1 LLSTTRQCKIKKN
14 INVIHVKN
22 VFEAMKYK
30 SIGHEDCSR
39 ITKNDLLIYDAISS
53 GKPISYLYKFF
64 DKVRVDQLISYRSK
78 LHELKKLP
86 LIRQRTIEWLD
97 ARKTR
102 LTASDLEDA
111 IKSNNIKLAKKKAGI
126 TPDTTNYTTIAPL
139 KWGTMFEDMAMR
151 CYSQDRND
159 IPVSEFG
166 LIIDKAQE
174 HFGASP
180 DGINDLGV
188 MIEIKCPFTREII
201 DGKIPSKYYMQ
212 IQGQLATCCLEECDY
227 IECEFIPYDSVYK
240 YIDDIENN
248 YNDMKINHGVIAEYK
263 DTYSGEYAYLYSKP
277 YLTASHAL
285 YDIEKQVHQ
294 NKKDNLEYLKLTP
307 WRLEKMNVQ
316 KVYFDKELWIETVPK
331 INSFWE
337 KVEQCKTL
345 PKEEPKI
352 KQKIAFIDDDED
364 D

>member
-1 LLSTTRQCKIKKN
+1 
-14 INVIHVKN
+14 
-22 VFEAMKYK
+22 MKYK
-30 SIGHEDCSR
+30 SIGHEDCSH
-39 ITKNDLLIYDAISS
+39 ITKTDLLIYAAITSR
-53 GKPISYLYKFF
+53 KPISYLYKFF
-64 DKVRVDQLISYRSK
+64 DKVRVDQLLSYRSK

-111 IKSNNIKLAKKKAGI
+111 IKNNNLKLAKKKAGV
-126 TPDTTNYTTIAPL
+126 TQDTTNYTTIAPL

-159 IPVSEFG
+159 IPISEFG
-166 LIIDKAQE
+166 LVIDKAQE

-227 IECEFIPYDSVYK
+227 IECQFISYDSVYK

-248 YNDMKINHGVIAEYK
+248 YKDVIMNHGIIAEYK
-263 DTYSGEYAYLYSKP
+263 DKYSGEYVYLYSRA

-307 WRLEKMNVQ
+307 WRLRKMNVQ

-331 INSFWE
+331 INNFWE

-352 KQKIAFIDDDED
+352 KQKITFIEDED
-364 D
+364 DD